1 MTPERA
7 IEILEDQAHQ
17 NEQFAEQVLAMGH
30 NDLDGF
36 RKIFEYRKS
45 IATALRMGI
54 NAIER
59 CEENDGGRER

>member
-7 IEILEDQAHQ
+7 IEILEDQARQ

-36 RKIFEYRKS
+36 RKIFDYRKS

-59 CEENDGGRER
+59 CEEHDGGRER

>member
-1 MTPERA
+1 MTPEKA
-7 IEILEDQAHQ
+7 IEILEDQARQ
-17 NEQFAEQVLAMGH
+17 NELFAEQVAAMGH

-36 RKIFEYRKS
+36 RKIFDCRKS

-59 CEENDGGRER
+59 CEKHNGRRE